1 MKVKFLIK
9 ALLTIL
15 FFSAILFLFAGK
27 INYFQGWIFLMTN
40 LVTALMNFWAIRND
54 TELMTE
60 RSKIGEG
67 AKSWD
72 KLILAL
78 SALTYLTSIV
88 VAGFD
93 SGRYQWSPHF
103 HWSIYVSGIALSI
116 AGQAIFLKARK
127 ENKFF
132 SSVVRI
138 QTERGHKV
146 CDTGVYKIVRH
157 PGYSGMTLSL
167 AAIPLITG
175 SLLSI
180 IPILTAIVLLVMRTS
195 YEDDAL
201 KKELPGYY
209 EYIQKTRQR
218 LIPKIW

>member
-1 MKVKFLIK
+1 MKIKFLIK
-9 ALLTIL
+9 AFITTLT
-15 FFSAILFLFAGK
+15 FSAFLFLCAGK
-27 INYFQGWIFLMTN
+27 INYFQGLIFLTTN

-54 TELMTE
+54 KELMTE
-60 RSKIGEG
+60 RSKIGQG

-93 SGRYQWSPHF
+93 SGRYQWSPDF
-103 HWSIYVSGIALSI
+103 HWSIYASGIALTI
-116 AGQAIFLKARK
+116 TGQVIFLKARK

-138 QTERGHKV
+138 QTDRGHKV
-146 CDTGVYKIVRH
+146 CDTGVYGIVRH
-157 PGYSGMTLSL
+157 PGYSGMTISL
-167 AAIPLITG
+167 AAVPLITG
-175 SLLSI
+175 SLLCI
-180 IPILTAIVLLVMRTS
+180 IPILIDVILLVTRTY
-195 YEDDAL
+195 YEDEAL
-201 KKELPGYY
+201 KKELTGYN
-209 EYIQKTRQR
+209 EYTQKTRQR

>member
-9 ALLTIL
+9 ALITTLI
-15 FFSAILFLFAGK
+15 FSSILFLCAGK
-27 INYFQGWIFLMTN
+27 INYKQGWIFLITN
-40 LVTALMNFWAIRND
+40 LITALMNFRAIRND

-60 RSKIGEG
+60 RSKIGQG

-72 KLILAL
+72 KLILTL
-78 SALTYLTSIV
+78 SALTYLTGIV

-93 SGRYQWSPHF
+93 SGRFQWSPDF

-116 AGQAIFLKARK
+116 TGQLIFLKARK

-138 QTERGHKV
+138 QTDRGHNV
-146 CDTGVYKIVRH
+146 CDTGVYRIVRH
-157 PGYSGMTLSL
+157 PGYSGMTISL
-167 AAIPLITG
+167 AAVPLITG
-175 SLLSI
+175 SLLCI
-180 IPILTAIVLLVMRTS
+180 FPILIDIILLVIRT
-195 YEDDAL
+195 YCEDEAL
-201 KKELPGYY
+201 KKELQGYN
-209 EYIQKTRQR
+209 EYTQKTKQR